1 MKINSLR
8 FKNINSLQGQWK
20 IDFTLPP
27 FSDNGLFAITGPTG
41 AGKTTILDAI
51 CLALY
56 QQTPRLGGINKSS
69 NELMTRGTS
78 DCLAEVEFEVKGKGY
93 RAFWSQR
100 RSRNKVD
107 GNLQDSVVELVRIED
122 GKILASQVKKM
133 ALLIE
138 EITGLDF
145 ARFTKSMM
153 LSQGQFAAF
162 LNAAANERAELLEE
176 LTGSEIYGLISERVH
191 RDFSESKHGLEQLV
205 ARSEGAELL
214 NEEQIEAFKAES
226 QQLLEQVKAED
237 AQLNII
243 QNKLTWL
250 LNVEK
255 NQLQVQLA
263 ETQLAQIQQEQQQQ
277 EKNLLRLVQSEP
289 AEKLRG
295 PYQLLQVS
303 NEQLALTQQQLEALL
318 QQLQDVEKTAL
329 SLQQD
334 VDNKNE
340 LLILAEQKQSE
351 FNRLLNEK
359 IIPLDTEIAHKTKA
373 LEKESSE
380 LLSVQNQHLN
390 LVAEIKLSAS
400 VLAEQQ
406 QQLSN
411 HQLYL
416 QQHAHVEFIAAQ
428 LPLWRSQLVSILPLK
443 QNIVAVRSGY
453 DQLQTQGSL
462 LNQQAVD
469 QQGKI
474 NANLAFVNRLQ
485 DQKLNSEQ
493 VVLQQLLPQMNVE
506 ESLQQLRASY
516 KTYAQQLKDI
526 DLILLQER
534 KIEDLTEQRNKLQAH
549 EECPL
554 CGSIEHPK
562 IEAYQKINQSQ
573 TEQRQLAMQ
582 AELKSLEEA
591 ANRLK
596 QSDQQLQQ
604 AIAELTSQQQILQA
618 EQQSLSLLVQQQQ
631 NLQLQIA
638 QSEQQLEVL
647 QQELIA
653 MQQGLAEQLAQYGL
667 ELPDTQFID
676 AWIEQQQKTLS
687 HWQQY
692 KDNAALLQQTL
703 QLSQHKYEQ
712 SKLQKEQV
720 EHQLTLLN
728 EHRSRAE
735 HELADVRKIRASLLP
750 DSDVNLAR
758 SKAEQ
763 GLALVV
769 ANAKSSLASLQ
780 QSNQNR
786 ENISGQLGIVKKQS
800 VLNEQDS
807 VSKKQQWQSD
817 LDISPFATTEEFL
830 AAVLEPQQ
838 REALIAMEQDLKQ
851 RSIQQQTL
859 LTQAQGIDR
868 ELQQSEMKAA
878 VGDQDQLLIQQALE
892 SGKQQLKSLAQRQGE
907 VNHHLESDQQ
917 RRERQKE
924 VLASIEQARRRYDDI
939 AYLHSLIGSQKGDKF
954 RRFAQGLTL
963 DHLVYLA
970 NRQLDRLH
978 GRYLLQRK
986 DNAAL
991 ELQVLDTWQGDN
1003 VRDTRTLSGGE
1014 GFLVSLAL
1022 ALALSDLVSHKT
1034 QIESLFLDEG
1044 FGTLDNETLDTALD
1058 ALDSLNASGKMIG
1071 VISHVEAMKERIPVQ
1086 IKVTKLNGLGTSCLA
1101 EQFKF
1106 VPNAEITQPS

>member
-191 RDFSESKHGLEQLV
+191 RDFTESKHGLEQLV

-214 NEEQIEAFKAES
+214 NEEQIAEFKAES
-226 QQLLEQVKAED
+226 QQLIEQVKAED
-237 AQLNII
+237 VQLKSSQDI
-243 QNKLTWL
+243 LAWL
-250 LNVEK
+250 QTVEK

-263 ETQLAQIQQEQQQQ
+263 ETQLAQIKQEQQQQ
-277 EKNLLRLVQSEP
+277 EQNLLRLVQSEP

-295 PYQLLQVS
+295 PYQLLQHS
-303 NEQLALTQQQLEALL
+303 NEQLLLTQQQLETLL
-318 QQLQDVEKTAL
+318 QQLQDVEKTSL
-329 SLQQD
+329 SLEKS
-334 VDNKNE
+334 VDDNNG
-340 LLILAEQKQSE
+340 LLILAEQKNGE

-359 IIPLDTEIAHKTKA
+359 IIPLDTEVSHKTKA

-380 LLSVQNQHLN
+380 LLSVQKQHLN
-390 LVAEIKLSAS
+390 LVAEIKLSTD
-400 VLAEQQ
+400 VLTEQQ
-406 QQLSN
+406 QQLNS
-411 HQLYL
+411 HQQYL
-416 QQHAHVEFIAAQ
+416 QQHSQVEFIAAQ
-428 LPLWRSQLVSILPLK
+428 LPLWRNQLVSILPLK
-443 QNIVAVRSGY
+443 QNIVVVRGGHG
-453 DQLQTQGSL
+453 QLQSQWAL
-462 LNQQAVD
+462 LNQQAAD

-474 NANLAFVNRLQ
+474 NASLAFVNRLQ
-485 DQKLNSEQ
+485 DQKLNREQ

-516 KTYAQQLKDI
+516 KLYTQQLKDI

-534 KIEDLTEQRNKLQAH
+534 KIEDLTEQRNKLQAD

-573 TEQRQLAMQ
+573 TEQRQVEMQ
-582 AELKSLEEA
+582 AQLKSLEDA
-591 ANRLK
+591 ANGLK

-604 AIAELTSQQQILQA
+604 VIAELTSQQKILQA
-618 EQQSLSLLVQQQQ
+618 EQQGLDLLVQQQQ
-631 NLQLQIA
+631 NLQLQIT
-638 QSEQQLEVL
+638 QNEQQLGVL
-647 QQELIA
+647 EQELIV
-653 MQQGLAEQLAQYGL
+653 MQQGLSEQLAQYGL
-667 ELPDTQFID
+667 ELPDAQFIE
-676 AWIEQQQKTLS
+676 AWIEQQQVTLS
-687 HWQQY
+687 NWQQH
-692 KDNAALLQQTL
+692 KDNAVLLQQAL
-703 QLSQHKYEQ
+703 QLSLHKNEQ
-712 SKLQKEQV
+712 SNLQKEQV
-720 EHQLTLLN
+720 EYQLTLLN
-728 EHRSRAE
+728 THLHSSE
-735 HELADVRKIRASLLP
+735 HELAEVRKIRASLLP

-758 SKAEQ
+758 TKAEQ
-763 GLALVV
+763 GLALV
-769 ANAKSSLASLQ
+769 AENAKLSLTNLQ
-780 QSNQNR
+780 QNKQSI
-786 ENISGQLGIVKKQS
+786 ENISGQLAVVKNQC

-807 VSKKQQWQSD
+807 TSKKQQWQKD
-817 LDISPFATTEEFL
+817 LNVSPFATTAEFL
-830 AAVLEPQQ
+830 AAVLDSQQ
-838 REALIAMEQDLKQ
+838 REALLAMEQDLKQ

-868 ELQQSEMKAA
+868 ELQQSEIKAA
-878 VGDQDQLLIQQALE
+878 LGDRDQLAIQQVLE
-892 SGKQQLKSLAQRQGE
+892 NGKQQLKSLAQRQGE

-924 VLASIEQARRRYDDI
+924 VLASIEQARRSYDDI
-939 AYLHSLIGSQKGDKF
+939 AYLHSLIGSRTGDKF

-1044 FGTLDNETLDTALD
+1044 FGTLDNETLDVALD

>member
-51 CLALY
+51 CLAMY

-162 LNAAANERAELLEE
+162 LNANANERAELLEE

-191 RDFSESKHGLEQLV
+191 RDFSESKHALEQLV

-214 NEEQIEAFKAES
+214 NEEQITEFKAES
-226 QQLLEQVKAED
+226 QQLREQVKAED
-237 AQLNII
+237 AQLKSSEDI
-243 QNKLTWL
+243 LAWL
-250 LNVEK
+250 LSVEK
-255 NQLQVQLA
+255 NQLQVQLV
-263 ETQLAQIQQEQQQQ
+263 ETQLAQIKQEQQQQ
-277 EKNLLRLVQSEP
+277 EQNLLRLVQSEP

-295 PYQLLQVS
+295 PYQLLQHS
-303 NEQLALTQQQLEALL
+303 NEQLSLTLQQLEALQ
-318 QQLQDVEKTAL
+318 QQLQGVEKTSL
-329 SLQQD
+329 SLEKS
-334 VDNKNE
+334 VDDNDE
-340 LLILAEQKQSE
+340 LLILAEQKNGE

-359 IIPLDTEIAHKTKA
+359 IIPLDTEISHKTKA
-373 LEKESSE
+373 LEKERSE
-380 LLSVQNQHLN
+380 LLTVQKQHVN
-390 LVAEIKLSAS
+390 LVAEKKLNAN

-406 QQLSN
+406 QQLGS
-411 HQLYL
+411 HQQYL
-416 QQHAHVEFIAAQ
+416 QQHSQVEFIAAQ

-443 QNIVAVRSGY
+443 QNIVAVGSGQG
-453 DQLQTQGSL
+453 QLQSQWTL
-462 LNQQAVD
+462 LNQQAAD

-474 NANLAFVNRLQ
+474 NASLAIVNRLQ
-485 DQKLNSEQ
+485 DQKLNSERL
-493 VVLQQLLPQMNVE
+493 VLQQLLPQMNVDK
-506 ESLQQLRASY
+506 SLQQLRASY
-516 KTYAQQLKDI
+516 KSYAQQLNDI

-534 KIEDLTEQRNKLQAH
+534 KIEDLTEQRNKLQAD

-562 IEAYQKINQSQ
+562 IEAYQKIDQSQ
-573 TEQRQLAMQ
+573 TEQRQVEMQ
-582 AELKSLEEA
+582 AQLKSLEDA
-591 ANRLK
+591 ANGLK

-604 AIAELTSQQQILQA
+604 TIAELTSQQKILQA
-618 EQQSLSLLVQQQQ
+618 EQQGLGLLLQQQQ
-631 NLQLQIA
+631 NLQLQIT
-638 QSEQQLEVL
+638 QSEQQLGVL
-647 QQELIA
+647 EQELIV
-653 MQQGLAEQLAQYGL
+653 MQQGLSEQLAQYGL
-667 ELPDTQFID
+667 ELPDAQFID

-687 HWQQY
+687 NWQQH
-692 KDNAALLQQTL
+692 KDNAALLQQAL
-703 QLSQHKYEQ
+703 QLSQHKNDQSNLQQEQ
-712 SKLQKEQV
+712 I

-728 EHRSRAE
+728 VHLHSSE
-735 HELADVRKIRASLLP
+735 HELTDVMKIRASLLP
-750 DSDVNLAR
+750 DSDVNFAR
-758 SKAEQ
+758 TKAEQ
-763 GLALVV
+763 GLALV
-769 ANAKSSLASLQ
+769 AENAKLSLANLQ
-780 QSNQNR
+780 QNKQII
-786 ENISGQLGIVKKQS
+786 ENISGQLGVVKNQC

-817 LDISPFATTEEFL
+817 LDASPFATTEGFL
-830 AAVLEPQQ
+830 AAVLEPLQ
-838 REALIAMEQDLKQ
+838 REALLAMEQDLKQ

-859 LTQAQGIDR
+859 LTQAQEIDR
-868 ELQQSEMKAA
+868 KLQQSVIKAA
-878 VGDQDQLLIQQALE
+878 VGDQDQLCIQQVLE
-892 SGKQQLKSLAQRQGE
+892 DGKQQLKSLSQRQGE
-907 VNHHLESDQQ
+907 VNHHLESDKQ
-917 RRERQKE
+917 RRESQKE
-924 VLASIEQARRRYDDI
+924 ILASINQARRSYDDI

-1058 ALDSLNASGKMIG
+1058 ALDTLNASGKMIG

-1086 IKVTKLNGLGTSCLA
+1086 IKVTKLNGMGTSCLA

>member
-145 ARFTKSMM
+145 TRFTKSMM

-191 RDFSESKHGLEQLV
+191 RDFTESKYGLEQLV

-214 NEEQIEAFKAES
+214 SEEQIVEFKAES
-226 QQLLEQVKAED
+226 RQLLEQVKAED
-237 AQLNII
+237 TQLKIS
-243 QNKLTWL
+243 QDKLAWL
-250 LNVEK
+250 LSVEK

-263 ETQLAQIQQEQQQQ
+263 EAQLAQIQQEQQQQ
-277 EKNLLRLVQSEP
+277 EKSLLRLVQSEP

-295 PYQLLQVS
+295 PYQLLQHS
-303 NEQLALTQQQLEALL
+303 NEQMALTQQQLEVLL
-318 QQLQDVEKTAL
+318 QQLLDVEKTSL
-329 SLQQD
+329 SLQQN
-334 VDNKNE
+334 VDKNNE
-340 LLILAEQKQSE
+340 LLALAEQKYGE
-351 FNRLLNEK
+351 FNQLLNEK
-359 IIPLDTEIAHKTKA
+359 IIPLDTEIFHKSKA

-380 LLSVQNQHLN
+380 LLSVQNQQLN
-390 LVAEIKLSAS
+390 LVAEIKLNAS
-400 VLAEQQ
+400 VLAEQK
-406 QQLSN
+406 QQLGS
-411 HQLYL
+411 HQEYL
-416 QQHAHVEFIAAQ
+416 QQHSQVEFIAAQ
-428 LPLWRSQLVSILPLK
+428 LPLWRNQLVSILPLK
-443 QNIVAVRSGY
+443 QNIVALRSGHG
-453 DQLQTQGSL
+453 QLQTQWTL
-462 LNQQAVD
+462 LNQQAAD

-474 NANLAFVNRLQ
+474 NASLVLVNRVQ
-485 DQKLNSEQ
+485 DQKINSEQ

-516 KTYAQQLKDI
+516 KSYAQQLKDI
-526 DLILLQER
+526 DQILLQER
-534 KIEDLTEQRNKLQAH
+534 KIEDLTEQRNKLQAD

-573 TEQRQLAMQ
+573 TEQRKIEMQ
-582 AELKSLEEA
+582 AQLKSLEDA
-591 ANRLK
+591 ANGLK

-604 AIAELTSQQQILQA
+604 TIAELTSQQQILLA
-618 EQQSLSLLVQQQQ
+618 EQQSLGLLVQQQQ
-631 NLQLQIA
+631 HSQLQIT

-647 QQELIA
+647 EQELIA
-653 MQQGLAEQLAQYGL
+653 MQQSLAEQLAQYGL
-667 ELPDTQFID
+667 ELPDAQLID
-676 AWIEQQQKTLS
+676 AWIEQQQKALS
-687 HWQQY
+687 NWQQH

-712 SKLQKEQV
+712 SNLQKEQID
-720 EHQLTLLN
+720 HQLTLLN
-728 EHRSRAE
+728 EHRNNAE
-735 HELADVRKIRASLLP
+735 HELADVKKIRASLLP

-763 GLALVV
+763 GLAFVV
-769 ANAKSSLASLQ
+769 ENAKSCLASLQ
-780 QSNQNR
+780 KNTQNM
-786 ENISGQLGIVKKQS
+786 ENISGQLGVVKNQC

-807 VSKKQQWQSD
+807 ASKKQQWQSD

-868 ELQQSEMKAA
+868 ELQQSNIKAA
-878 VGDQDQLLIQQALE
+878 VGDQDQLCIQQVLE
-892 SGKQQLKSLAQRQGE
+892 DGKQQLKSLAQRQGE

-924 VLASIEQARRRYDDI
+924 VLASIEQARRSYDDI

-1106 VPNAEITQPS
+1106 IPNAEITQPS